1 MKKLLIFAG
10 NYKQATDFIR
20 NHRFLNQDNA
30 EYCCKEGDIR
40 LIDDGRFMLAG
51 EFWLNPV
58 YRSPVMSHLQESGR
72 LKELKT
78 DEEVC
83 EYLGVIYIPADLSI
97 SVGDNV
103 GTGDGIV

>member
-10 NYKQATDFIR
+10 NHKQATGFIR
-20 NHRFLNQDNA
+20 AHRFLNEENS
-30 EYCCKEGDIR
+30 EYCCQVEDIR

-58 YRSPVMSHLQESGR
+58 YRSPVMSDFEQIGR